1 MLFGDNVSMIIDRIM
16 EAFQVYQEPSTRIKV
31 RVTTEICI

>member
-1 MLFGDNVSMIIDRIM
+1 MSVGDNVSMIIDRIM
-16 EAFQVYQEPSTRIKV
+16 EAFQVYQATSTRIKV